1 MKAWKPIFRLLV
13 AAVAFV
19 AFPGLSRA
27 QSSTSGDIAGIVRDP
42 NGAPVAGATV
52 VANGPQGARAA
63 TTDASGSYLVEFLTP
78 GSYDVTATAQGF
90 QPVTQRGVSVRLGT
104 RVTLNMALSPMAET
118 TETVTITATAPT
130 VDTSTTSVSTNI
142 GQDIIGNIPTART
155 FTGLVAL
162 APGVSDPGDA
172 ALGAQGNNP
181 SISGASGLENNY
193 IINGVNITNQGYG
206 SVGSYSG
213 TYGSLGTGV
222 NFDFID
228 SVQIK
233 SAGFEAEYGEA
244 LGGIINVI
252 TKRGSNEFHGSVF
265 GNTEPQE
272 LQSSRRKLFLRD
284 SEYATADI
292 VGEAYSDVGVTVGGP
307 LVKDKAFFFV
317 AVNPQQTS
325 VVREAPAGFPLA
337 ALGKETTKRTRN
349 AYAGSLSWNVMDN
362 HTLDLSAFGDPST
375 GEFGPQAGSE
385 LLAGSQAR
393 YSTLRFGGNNQV
405 LRYTGVFG
413 SFMSAEASVAHAK
426 DYFEQ
431 AFPAESDQYSSTDLR
446 GGGRVIGGGLGRYEK
461 AIGGETYE
469 YKLKATNYFNAA
481 GRHEVKYG
489 VSYQDVEF
497 GANTNRTGA
506 PGGTY
511 TDGDGNLQ
519 TYTTGVSYR
528 ILDADD
534 GSTVYRVI
542 RSLTSNP
549 DVTATTNYTAV
560 FLQDKWSPVPTVTLD
575 LGLRV
580 DQQRMKGGGPGA
592 QPFTFK
598 FQDNIQPRLGAA
610 WDFTNKG
617 KGKVYMHAGRFVE
630 KIPLDIAL
638 RALSTETGVSLVDYS
653 TDSFQAEDQITD
665 PTITVD
671 GDPTH
676 LTENGASPTT
686 ISKAAKSQYQDE
698 LVLGVEY
705 EPMDAINV
713 GLRYIHRELGRVLED
728 WNVSSSGPDGIP
740 GTVDDGTIGIAD
752 IAALTTDSDGDG
764 TSDGD
769 EYQNDFGYNIGNPG
783 SSQIKCPPGFAN
795 CFKDPSRIYDALE
808 LTLEK
813 RFTENWQILGSYRL
827 ARLFGNY
834 EGNFNNDNG
843 QDDPNISS
851 KYDFGGPAMDT
862 QMKAGPLPTDRTH
875 VIKVYGSYLAPIGLP
890 LGAAYVFQSGT
901 PNTKLNAHPVYQN
914 SGEIPVGGR
923 GEAGRNPNTHTID
936 VHAAYRIPLK
946 SSLDLTAS
954 LDVFNLIDSQ
964 EVLAVDQNAEFAPSE
979 TNAFANPEYGRPIR
993 YQRPRTV
1000 RLGLRMAF

>member
-1 MKAWKPIFRLLV
+1 MMAWKPVFRLLV
-13 AAVAFV
+13 AAVVLV
-19 AFPGLSRA
+19 AFPGIAAA

-78 GSYDVTATAQGF
+78 GLYDVTATAQGF

-104 RVTLNMALSPMAET
+104 RVTLNLSLSPMAET
-118 TETVTITATAPT
+118 TETVTITASAPT
-130 VDTSTTSVSTNI
+130 VDTSTSSVSTNI
-142 GQDIIGNIPTART
+142 GSDLIGNVPTTRT

-213 TYGSLGTGV
+213 RYGSLGTGV

-228 SVQIK
+228 SVQVK

-252 TKRGSNEFHGSVF
+252 TKRGTNEFHGSVF
-265 GNTEPQE
+265 ANTEPQE
-272 LQSSRRKLFLRD
+272 LQSKRRPLFLRD

-292 VGEAYSDVGVTVGGP
+292 VGEASSDVGVTVGGP
-307 LVKDKAFFFV
+307 LAKDKAFFFV

-325 VVREAPAGFPLA
+325 VIRRAPAGFPLS

-349 AYAGSLSWNVMDN
+349 AYAASLSWKAMDN
-362 HTLDLSAFGDPST
+362 HSLELSAFGDPST
-375 GEFGPQAGSE
+375 SDFGAQAGSE

-393 YSTLRFGGNNQV
+393 YSSLRFGGNNQV
-405 LRYTGVFG
+405 ARYTGVFG

-431 AFPAESDQYSSTDLR
+431 SFPSESDQHQLVFDYRDGSR
-446 GGGRVIGGGLGRYEK
+446 GGGLGRYEK
-461 AIGGETYE
+461 SIGGETYE
-469 YKLKATNYFNAA
+469 YKVKLTNYVNAM

-489 VSYQDVEF
+489 ASYQDVEF
-497 GANTNRTGA
+497 AADTNRTGP
-506 PGGTY
+506 PGGTFV
-511 TDGDGNLQ
+511 DGDGNLQ
-519 TYTTGVSYR
+519 TFTTGVSYA
-528 ILDADD
+528 IHTADD
-534 GSTVYRVI
+534 GSTVYRVV
-542 RSLTSNP
+542 RSLLSDPN
-549 DVTATTNYTAV
+549 VTATTRYTAL

-575 LGLRV
+575 FGLRV
-580 DQQRMKGGGPGA
+580 DEQRLAGGGPGA
-592 QPFTFK
+592 QPYTFK
-598 FQDNIQPRLGAA
+598 FQDNLQPRVGAA
-610 WDFTNKG
+610 WDFTNRG

-638 RALSTETGVSLVDYS
+638 RALSTEIGVSTVDYS

-665 PTITVD
+665 PNVTID
-671 GDPTH
+671 GDGSH
-676 LTENGASPTT
+676 LSIQGASPTRIASGT
-686 ISKAAKSQYQDE
+686 KSQYQDE

-705 EPMDAINV
+705 EPLDTINV

-728 WNVSSSGPDGIP
+728 WNQSIDGPDGIA
-740 GTVDDGTIGIAD
+740 GTEDDETVAIAD
-752 IAALTTDSDGDG
+752 IAEL
-764 TSDGD
+764 D
-769 EYQNDFGYNIGNPG
+769 EDYNNNLGYVIGNP
-783 SSQIKCPPGFAN
+783 STRTMKCPPGFDN
-795 CFKDPSRIYDALE
+795 CLRDPSRVYDALE

-813 RFTENWQILGSYRL
+813 RMTTNWQVLASYRL

-834 EGNFNNDNG
+834 EGNFQNDNG
-843 QDDPNISS
+843 QDDPNISTT
-851 KYDFGGPAMDT
+851 YDYVGPLMEND
-862 QMKAGPLPTDRTH
+862 MKPGPLPTDRTH
-875 VIKVYGSYLAPIGLP
+875 VIKLYGSYLTPVGLN
-890 LGAAYVFQSGT
+890 LGGGYVFSTGT
-901 PNTKLNAHPVYQN
+901 PNTRFNAHPLYEN
-914 SGEIPVGGR
+914 SGEVPITGR
-923 GEAGRNPNTHTID
+923 GEDGRNPNTHQVD
-936 VHAAYRIPLK
+936 VHADYRIPMRNN
-946 SSLDLTAS
+946 LDLRAS

-964 EVLAVDQNAEFAPSE
+964 EIVAIDNNAERAPGE
-979 TNAFANPEYGRPIR
+979 PNPEVGRPIR

-1000 RLGLRMAF
+1000 RLGVRMAF